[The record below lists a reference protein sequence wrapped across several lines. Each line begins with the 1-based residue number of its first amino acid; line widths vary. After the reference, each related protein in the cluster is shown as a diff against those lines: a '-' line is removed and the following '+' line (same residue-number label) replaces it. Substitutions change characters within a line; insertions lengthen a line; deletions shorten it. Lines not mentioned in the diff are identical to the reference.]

1 MRRSSTDRIIEGL
14 IVVELKAGGHALPVH
29 QAGATCPDAQFNDC
43 KDDIN
48 P

>member
-1 MRRSSTDRIIEGL
+1 VRRSFTDRIIEGL

-29 QAGATCPDAQFNDC
+29 QAGATCPDAQVNDRE
-43 KDDIN
+43 DNIN